1 MLDKAE
7 YNFSRNDLPQTIK
20 NYQDVLVIDPDNIS
34 ALLSISDC
42 FIKMELYKQAEK
54 YAERAYYLYKD
65 IEDTAAVNLS
75 CVLMEQKNYERCI
88 AILERA
94 KISGSTNDLVFNN
107 LGYTYFL
114 TGRFHSALDNYNIS
128 IKLLEENPL
137 AYCNRGVVK
146 YFVFNDEAEGVKDLG
161 LAHKYGDFEA
171 GMILQNIVGDR
182 SLLS

>member
-1 MLDKAE
+1 
-7 YNFSRNDLPQTIK
+7 
-20 NYQDVLVIDPDNIS
+20 
-34 ALLSISDC
+34 
-42 FIKMELYKQAEK
+42 MELYKQAEK

-88 AILERA
+88 AILERE
-94 KISGSTNDLVFNN
+94 KKLRSKNDLIYNN

-114 TGRFHSALDNYNIS
+114 TGKFHLALENYSIS

-137 AYCNRGVVK
+137 AYCNRGIVK
-146 YFVFNDEAEGVKDLG
+146 YFVFNDDTAGINDLIT
-161 LAHKYGDFEA
+161 AKKYGDFEA